1 VIGRG
6 KAANGAVDGR
16 EHGAGA
22 IARRIVGAIR
32 QEAPAKSVKPKAQAA
47 KPKPKVVKSRPKADR
62 AATKSAAPKR
72 RAPALINGEPPVNDV
87 EDAGNGG
94 PEVDGLGVEDI
105 DWQVRRS
112 EPGDGGNGRA
122 GNGAPFDGEVAGREA
137 LGGFGLHSSDLDL
150 ALHGERRLASFGLRG
165 DELDGAL
172 HSERLLSRMA
182 GRATQL
188 RARASRGSNR
198 RPRLGAAASRAADV
212 PFQYLPKLF
221 GRRFRRA
228 LPMVLV
234 VSGFLLVA
242 EAAVTVL
249 WKEPFT
255 ALYTAR
261 IQSALGGDLNELEK
275 KALAAQENLEGQEQV
290 EAYMRDQATRM
301 NERTKPGGVVGR
313 LQIDSIGADFAV
325 VQSTEDA
332 PLKKGPGHYTE
343 TPLPAPWGNATVG
356 IAGHRTTYLAPFR
369 NIDDVKRGDVVNL
382 TMPYGVFTYVVEGT
396 KIVDDGE
403 LGVFKPAGYDRLA
416 LTACHPLYSDAQRV
430 IAYAKLEK
438 FELSG

>member
-6 KAANGAVDGR
+6 KALNGAADGR

-22 IARRIVGAIR
+22 LARRIVGAIR
-32 QEAPAKSVKPKAQAA
+32 HEEPAKSVNPK
-47 KPKPKVVKSRPKADR
+47 PKADR
-62 AATKSAAPKR
+62 ATPKSPAAPKR
-72 RAPALINGEPPVNDV
+72 RAPAPTDGEPPVTNAQEAD
-87 EDAGNGG
+87 G
-94 PEVDGLGVEDI
+94 PEVDGLDVEDI
-105 DWQVRRS
+105 DWQVHRERGRR
-112 EPGDGGNGRA
+112 EHGDGGNGQA
-122 GNGAPFDGEVAGREA
+122 GNGAPFAAEVEGREA

-150 ALHGERRLASFGLRG
+150 VLHGERRLASFGLRG

-172 HSERLLSRMA
+172 HSDPLLSRLA
-182 GRATQL
+182 GRATQVW
-188 RARASRGSNR
+188 ARVSRGSTR

-234 VSGFLLVA
+234 IAGFLLVA

-261 IQSALGGDLNELEK
+261 IQNALGGDLNELEE
-275 KALAAQENLEGQEQV
+275 KALAAQENLESQEQV
-290 EAYMRDQATRM
+290 NAYMRNQATRM
-301 NERTKPGGVVGR
+301 NNRTKPGGVVGR

-332 PLKKGPGHYTE
+332 PLKKGPGHYVE

-396 KIVDDGE
+396 KIVDDSE